1 MDIKEFEKKIGYF
14 FKDDTLLK
22 MALTH
27 SSYGYEVFKD
37 KSYNNER
44 LEFLGDAVLEL
55 TVSDFLI
62 NKYID
67 LPEGKLTKI
76 RASIVCEPTHAI
88 CARDIHVNEVIMLGK
103 GEDLSGGRFRDSIVS
118 DALEAVIGAIYTD
131 GGIECAKDFIH
142 RFILNDI
149 DNKKLFVDSKTI
161 LQEMLQATYGV
172 APEYVLV
179 NESGPDHNKVFETEV
194 RIEGRTI
201 GHGSGRTKK
210 AAEQQSAYN
219 AILDIKNKQV

>member
-27 SSYGYEVFKD
+27 SSYGNEVFKD

-76 RASIVCEPTHAI
+76 RASIVCEPTLAI

-179 NESGPDHNKVFETEV
+179 NESGPDHNKVFTVEV
-194 RIEGRTI
+194 HLNSNVI
-201 GHGSGRTKK
+201 GTGKGKLHVPYEYYEKLR
-210 AAEQQSAYN
+210 ALAR
-219 AILDIKNKQV
+219 